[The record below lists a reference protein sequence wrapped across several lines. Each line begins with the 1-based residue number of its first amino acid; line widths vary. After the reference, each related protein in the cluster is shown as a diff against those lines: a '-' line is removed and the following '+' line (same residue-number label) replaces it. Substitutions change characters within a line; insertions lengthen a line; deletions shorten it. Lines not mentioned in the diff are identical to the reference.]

1 MHDEGVPPPMQ
12 QQRILLTDFPD
23 ALLVQSAE
31 YLSNTSCVSFA
42 MALTSHNMMSQQP
55 STISTA
61 IANASKQNW
70 DNTDLKEVQDICGHI
85 LNDIDV
91 KWILFAIDG
100 VHKIKSLKI
109 TNCIGITGVGLE
121 PLRESIILESID
133 LSLVGDH
140 ERPTINPEPQ
150 IFVSA
155 VVPTLESI
163 INTEGNSFVHVQLP
177 KTWRDEK
184 SNILTQFLQRFDREL
199 NRRRIKCMYGCE
211 ATCES
216 NEHSSLLHWRPED
229 EYYGIIRMTCYQC
242 KKIFC

>member
-70 DNTDLKEVQDICGHI
+70 DNTDLKEIQDICGHI

-133 LSLVGDH
+133 LSLA
-140 ERPTINPEPQ
+140 R
-150 IFVSA
+150 
-155 VVPTLESI
+155 
-163 INTEGNSFVHVQLP
+163 
-177 KTWRDEK
+177 
-184 SNILTQFLQRFDREL
+184 
-199 NRRRIKCMYGCE
+199 C
-211 ATCES
+211 
-216 NEHSSLLHWRPED
+216 
-229 EYYGIIRMTCYQC
+229 
-242 KKIFC
+242 